1 MRPEPTLPSIYRR
14 PRVFG
19 AVAFLLVCA
28 QPFFSSAHAQ
38 KTDNFPPPPP
48 ADESQSYSAPA
59 TPVAPANGA
68 VSTGADSL
76 NWVPQGIT
84 SLAQQARFHTDITFD
99 RSMLAL
105 AGDLSSMDA
114 PTRAS
119 LARLNGISVHTYQ
132 FAVSGAYDPGVLE
145 SIRAQYGALGWKHIS
160 SQSSAVAPGATPGRT
175 DFWIDT
181 HGVNVAGGAVLLA
194 GPTSVNLIVVSGDIS
209 TLDLLHLRGHFGIP
223 RFPDNALNH

>member
-1 MRPEPTLPSIYRR
+1 
-14 PRVFG
+14 
-19 AVAFLLVCA
+19 
-28 QPFFSSAHAQ
+28 
-38 KTDNFPPPPP
+38 
-48 ADESQSYSAPA
+48 
-59 TPVAPANGA
+59 
-68 VSTGADSL
+68 
-76 NWVPQGIT
+76 VPQGIT
-84 SLAQQARFHTDITFD
+84 ALAQQARFHTDITFD

-132 FAVSGAYDPGVLE
+132 FAVADAYDPSVLE

-160 SQSSAVAPGATPGRT
+160 SQAGAGAPGATPGRT
-175 DFWIDT
+175 DFWVDT
-181 HGVNVAGGAVLLA
+181 HGVNIAGGAVLLA
-194 GPTSVNLIVVSGDIS
+194 GPMSVNLIVVSGDIS